1 MDIRIGYGVDI
12 HRLENGSSL
21 RLGGIDIPSPYSTI
35 GHSDADAL
43 IHAICDA
50 ILGALNKRD
59 IGFHFPDTDP
69 EYKSKDSRFFL
80 EKIEGLMKQNGYE
93 LINLDSTVIIDS
105 PKLQKFIP
113 EMIDSISRVLNTSA
127 ENISIKA
134 TTAEGLG
141 PIGENKAIEVR
152 VVALLKRISD

>member
-1 MDIRIGYGVDI
+1 MDFRIGYGTDF
-12 HRLENGSSL
+12 HRLEDGTEL
-21 RLGGIDIPSPYSTI
+21 ILGGIKIPSKI
-35 GHSDADAL
+35 KAVGHSDADAL

-59 IGFHFPDTDP
+59 IGFHFPDTNP
-69 EYKSKDSRFFL
+69 EFKGKDSSFFL
-80 EKIEGLMKQNGYE
+80 DKIVCLMRQKKYE
-93 LINLDSTVIIDS
+93 LVNLDSTVILET